1 MRSTGKPGI
10 SKTGAGKVGLN
21 QRIRSQGIYLLP
33 NLFTTAAL
41 FAGFFAVVKAM
52 SGQFEHSAVAIF
64 CAMVLDGMDGR
75 VARMTHTQSEFG
87 AQYDSLADMV
97 SFGVAPALVMYEWA
111 LRDLGKYGWMA
122 AFIYCAGAA
131 LRLARFNT
139 QVGIADKRFFT
150 GLPSPSAAALVA
162 GLVWLALDNEWTGR
176 PLAWIAFAL
185 TLFAGLT
192 MISNVRYWSFKEF
205 NVRRAVPF
213 LVLVPF
219 VLLLVLV
226 AGHPAEMLFA
236 LFCLYALSGYLYSGW
251 CLLRKRPPTPGVDA

>member
-1 MRSTGKPGI
+1 MRPLGKPLPH
-10 SKTGAGKVGLN
+10 KMGLN

-52 SGQFEHSAVAIF
+52 GGQFEASAVAIF

-111 LRDLGKYGWMA
+111 LKDLGRYGWMA
-122 AFIYCAGAA
+122 AFVYCACAA

-139 QVGIADKRFFT
+139 QIAVTDKRFFT

-162 GLVWLALDNEWTGR
+162 GLVWLGMNNEWPSGR
-176 PLAWIAFAL
+176 PLSWTAFAL

-192 MISNVRYWSFKEF
+192 MISNVPYWSFKEF

-213 LVLVPF
+213 VALVVV
-219 VLLLVLV
+219 VLLLALV
-226 AGHPAEMLFA
+226 AGHPPETLFA
-236 LFCLYALSGYLYSGW
+236 LFCVYALSGYVYWLWGMARNRNRS
-251 CLLRKRPPTPGVDA
+251 AA

>member
-1 MRSTGKPGI
+1 MRPLGKPGY
-10 SKTGAGKVGLN
+10 KMGLN

-52 SGQFEHSAVAIF
+52 SGQFEVAAVAIF

-111 LRDLGKYGWMA
+111 LRDLGRYGWMA

-139 QVGIADKRFFT
+139 QVAVADKRFFT

-162 GLVWLALDNEWTGR
+162 GMVWLSLNNGWSGR
-176 PLAWIAFAL
+176 DISWIAFAL

-192 MISNVRYWSFKEF
+192 MISNVRYWSFKEL
-205 NVRRAVPF
+205 NVRRPVPF
-213 LVLVPF
+213 LWLLPL
-219 VLLLVLV
+219 VLLLVLI
-226 AGHPAEMLFA
+226 AGHPPETLFG
-236 LFCLYALSGYLYSGW
+236 LFCLYAASGYLYGAW
-251 CLLRKRPPTPGVDA
+251 GLLRRRSNTGS